1 MKLLVTYF
9 ALILFSGMA
18 WASADLQLPA
28 EVCSEIGANSN
39 QCTEK
44 QVNAKFVDL
53 NNDGIK
59 ELITNWGGGSC
70 GSQYYVFKL
79 DDAIKWKLIGNWC
92 GCETGVTRIGKTTH
106 SKYLDIFTCGVSGF
120 FDGNK
125 YVGVRQ

>member
-1 MKLLVTYF
+1 MRAISTF
-9 ALILFSGMA
+9 CILFLLSSMS
-18 WASADLQLPA
+18 WASADLMLPA

-53 NNDGIK
+53 NNDGVK
-59 ELITNWGGGSC
+59 ELITNWGDGSC
-70 GSQYYVFKL
+70 GSQYFIFKL

-106 SKYLDIFTCGVSGF
+106 NKYLDIFTCGVSGF
-120 FDGNK
+120 FDGKK

>member
-1 MKLLVTYF
+1 MKRLLLTTVI
-9 ALILFSGMA
+9 AISSSMA
-18 WASADLQLPA
+18 WASADLMLPE
-28 EVCSEIGANSN
+28 EVCSVIGANSN

-70 GSQYYVFKL
+70 GSQYFVFKL
-79 DDAIKWKLIGNWC
+79 DDAIKWRLIGNWC
-92 GCETGVTRIGKTTH
+92 GCETGITRIGKSSH
-106 SKYLDIFTCGVSGF
+106 NKYLDIFTCGVSGF
-120 FDGNK
+120 FDGTK

>member
-1 MKLLVTYF
+1 MKAISTF
-9 ALILFSGMA
+9 FILFLLSSMT
-18 WASADLQLPA
+18 WASADLMLPA

-53 NNDGIK
+53 NNDGVK

-70 GSQYYVFKL
+70 GSQYFVFKL
-79 DDAIKWKLIGNWC
+79 DDAIKWKLLGNWC
-92 GCETGVTRIGKTTH
+92 GCETGITRIGKSSH
-106 SKYLDIFTCGVSGF
+106 NKYLDIFTCGVSGF
-120 FDGNK
+120 FDGTK

>member
-1 MKLLVTYF
+1 MKGLLLSAVF
-9 ALILFSGMA
+9 AISISMT
-18 WASADLQLPA
+18 WASADLLLPA
-28 EVCSEIGANSN
+28 EVCSAIDANSN

-53 NNDGIK
+53 NKDGIK

-70 GSQYYVFKL
+70 GSQYYVFKI
-79 DDAIKWKLIGNWC
+79 DDSIKWKLIGNWC

-106 SKYLDIFTCGVSGF
+106 NKYLDIFTCGVSGF
-120 FDGNK
+120 FDGEK